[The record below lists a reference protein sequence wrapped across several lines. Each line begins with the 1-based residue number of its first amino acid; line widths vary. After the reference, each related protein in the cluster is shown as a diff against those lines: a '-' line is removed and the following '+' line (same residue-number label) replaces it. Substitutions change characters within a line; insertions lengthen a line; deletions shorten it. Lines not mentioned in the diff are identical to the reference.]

1 MKRLIQGMMVASALA
16 AAGLAMSGSALAGEK
31 SAKIESVPH
40 QLAGSEAFLRYH
52 PDLRWRRDGVKS
64 FDEGRFDDALAQ
76 LKRAARYGDKPSQ
89 GLVAEMYWKGTGVEQ
104 DRALAYAWMDLAAQ
118 RNYKTF
124 TAMRELYW
132 SGLNADEQKRALAA
146 GKEIYAEYGDDVAVP
161 RMNAMLRK
169 AKRDVTGSR
178 VGFTGNMRMQVRTEN
193 GEFTEV
199 TGDEYYKDQYWEPE
213 LYAQWKDEF
222 FENPFGGTVDV
233 GELRRAEEGK
243 AEEAT
248 QETP

>member
-1 MKRLIQGMMVASALA
+1 MKRLIQGMMVASVM
-16 AAGLAMSGSALAGEK
+16 AMTGIATASDK
-31 SAKIESVPH
+31 SVAINPVPH
-40 QLAGSEAFLRYH
+40 ELAGSEAFLRYH
-52 PDLRWRRDGVKS
+52 PDLRWRREGVKS
-64 FDEGRFDDALAQ
+64 FDEGRYEDALAQ
-76 LKRAARYGDKPSQ
+76 LKRAAKYGDKPSQ

-132 SGLNADEQKRALAA
+132 IGLSPEEQKRAIEV

-178 VGFTGNMRMQVRTEN
+178 VGFAGNLEMQVRTEN
-193 GEFTEV
+193 GEFAQIRGE
-199 TGDEYYKDQYWEPE
+199 EFYKEQYWEPE

-233 GELRRAEEGK
+233 GELRRAEESK
-243 AEEAT
+243 AAAAEGT
-248 QETP
+248 Q